1 MAEATEIVEET
12 WEPCPLFIGPL
23 SAYRGEHVI
32 DIMKCGVRQG
42 TKPAIERPGRSR
54 KVMEAS
60 NRLAA
65 DPYNLRLIHDLGAA
79 YASEGQWEKAANVM
93 LRGWKRADE
102 MTDDKIRFRFL
113 MKLCEASFRI
123 SKPRQAFAVLN
134 SMSGAPDNSDIA
146 ALHAMSVQVYC
157 AVGDVQK
164 ALSTFKKAISG
175 QEYQDALTLLALV
188 AEDLRA
194 AKAFHPVRDA
204 VKALKPKQD
213 MQLGIIE
220 HYVEAKDKQEQEEK
234 TLAYKLA
241 SPKLFIG
248 VVATVMFLL
257 SLYLMFLLEQWS
269 LKKWSI
275 QK

>member
-1 MAEATEIVEET
+1 
-12 WEPCPLFIGPL
+12 
-23 SAYRGEHVI
+23 
-32 DIMKCGVRQG
+32 
-42 TKPAIERPGRSR
+42 
-54 KVMEAS
+54 
-60 NRLAA
+60 
-65 DPYNLRLIHDLGAA
+65 
-79 YASEGQWEKAANVM
+79 
-93 LRGWKRADE
+93 

-134 SMSGAPDNSDIA
+134 SISGAPDNADLA

-188 AEDLRA
+188 VEDLRA

-213 MQLGIIE
+213 MQLGVIE
-220 HYVEAKDKQEQEEK
+220 HYADICTLPRFCFSNKRLVIMCVVFPAIWVTKHRSGSSGSSVLAGVCDGDGVTHGMFYFSGCEAASKWRQLLGDLWEVCIGYVRGS
-234 TLAYKLA
+234 LA
-241 SPKLFIG
+241 F
-248 VVATVMFLL
+248 
-257 SLYLMFLLEQWS
+257 Q
-269 LKKWSI
+269 
-275 QK
+275 